1 MISTKKVKT
10 IFNKKKSIVCCQS
23 KGTSSTSIHNYRNK
37 YIYRLK
43 NIFLTNQFDLI
54 YHNNVIDLNY
64 NRKRTKYQKTNHH
77 LEEVHQEHKA

>member
-1 MISTKKVKT
+1 MISTKLRRYSTKNRELCVVSQKVQVQT
-10 IFNKKKSIVCCQS
+10 VYIII
-23 KGTSSTSIHNYRNK
+23 GTN
-37 YIYRLK
+37 IYRLK

-64 NRKRTKYQKTNHH
+64 NRKNIKYQKTNHH